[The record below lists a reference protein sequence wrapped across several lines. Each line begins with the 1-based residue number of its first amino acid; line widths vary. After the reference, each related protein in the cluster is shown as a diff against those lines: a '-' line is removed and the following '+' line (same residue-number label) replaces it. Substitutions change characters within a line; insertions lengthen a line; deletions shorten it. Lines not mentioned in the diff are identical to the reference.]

1 MNLFKFKNMNIT
13 KLKIKVLENV
23 QKVLVKMNNY
33 LTSKTEGARINYLI
47 GDATK
52 PIKTGNKR
60 IIAHICNDKG
70 GWGAGFVLA
79 LSKRWVLP
87 EQMYRS
93 IPITEL
99 KLGNVQFVPVEDDIM
114 VANMIAQHG
123 YKTNANGKPPIRYGA
138 LADALRKVNKKALEL
153 NATVHMPRIGSGL
166 AGGDWLVIEQL
177 IEENVQVP
185 VYVYDLN

>member
-1 MNLFKFKNMNIT
+1 MKKLIT

-23 QKVLVKMNNY
+23 QKVLVKMNDY
-33 LTSKTEGARINYLI
+33 LTSKTEGAHINYLI

-52 PIKTGNKR
+52 PIKTGKKR

-79 LSKRWVLP
+79 LSRKWTRP

-93 IPITEL
+93 IPISEL
-99 KLGNVQFVPVEDDIM
+99 KLGTVQFVVVEDDII

-123 YKTNANGKPPIRYGA
+123 YRNDNNGKPPIRYGA
-138 LADALRKVNKKALEL
+138 LADALREVNKMALEL
-153 NATVHMPRIGSGL
+153 NATIHMPRIGSGL
-166 AGGDWLVIEQL
+166 AGGEWTIIELL
-177 IEENVQVP
+177 IEENVQAP
-185 VYVYDLN
+185 VYVYDLK